1 MRKWVLGELID
12 LDVLQKLADNLYGV
26 SGIPVS
32 ILDAECNTLVT
43 TGWQDICTKFHR
55 VNSLSLTRCK
65 MSDEYIKQHPNN
77 NEIIVYKCMNN
88 LWETSVPIIV
98 EEELIG
104 FVILG
109 QFFYEDE
116 SFDIDIF
123 LKQAQHFDFET
134 NEYIDALKRVPI
146 CSREKVKNIIE
157 YYRGLV
163 ITLVESS
170 ISKLQYINLNRK
182 YSRLFNSMQDFI
194 FVLDGSEKRFI
205 ECNKPFSENLYKPM
219 SEFIGKRY
227 CEVLPNEVSLLLD
240 DAIQRLEI
248 ENVIQPFD
256 YSITINNKVMWY
268 SAQVSKL
275 IRDVKEESE
284 DYMIVCRDV
293 TDRKHMTD
301 ELEKANNMKSSFIA
315 NISHELRTPI
325 TVILSA
331 AQLLEMKLASTAE
344 MEKLYNYKYINIVKQ
359 NCRRLLRLVNNIIDV
374 TKVDAGFMGLHLQNV
389 NIVNLIEKI
398 TMSVAEYA
406 KAKNINVIFDTSIEE
421 KTMAVDP
428 DKIERIIL
436 NLLSNAIKFTERNK
450 DIHVSVYELNME
462 LIISIKDS
470 GKGIPSEK
478 FSQIFER
485 FNQINEILSR
495 SHEGSGIGLSLVKA
509 FIEMHGGAIEVE
521 SELEKGSVFTIKLP
535 IKVIES
541 IQQKPHSSYVD
552 ESDLYV
558 ERLHVE
564 FSDIYL

>member
-1 MRKWVLGELID
+1 LGELID
-12 LDVLQKLADNLYGV
+12 LEVLQKLADNLYGV

-32 ILDAECNTLVT
+32 ILDAECNALVT

-77 NEIIVYKCMNN
+77 SEIIVYKCMNN

-123 LKQAQHFDFET
+123 LKQAQHFNFET
-134 NEYIDALKRVPI
+134 NEYIDALKRVPV

-194 FVLDGSEKRFI
+194 FVLDGSERRFI

-301 ELEKANNMKSSFIA
+301 ELEKTNNMKSSFIA

-331 AQLLEMKLASTAE
+331 AQLKWKS
-344 MEKLYNYKYINIVKQ
+344 YIIINI
-359 NCRRLLRLVNNIIDV
+359 
-374 TKVDAGFMGLHLQNV
+374 
-389 NIVNLIEKI
+389 
-398 TMSVAEYA
+398 
-406 KAKNINVIFDTSIEE
+406 
-421 KTMAVDP
+421 
-428 DKIERIIL
+428 
-436 NLLSNAIKFTERNK
+436 
-450 DIHVSVYELNME
+450 
-462 LIISIKDS
+462 
-470 GKGIPSEK
+470 
-478 FSQIFER
+478 
-485 FNQINEILSR
+485 
-495 SHEGSGIGLSLVKA
+495 
-509 FIEMHGGAIEVE
+509 
-521 SELEKGSVFTIKLP
+521 
-535 IKVIES
+535 
-541 IQQKPHSSYVD
+541 
-552 ESDLYV
+552 
-558 ERLHVE
+558 
-564 FSDIYL
+564 